1 MSAFVTVS
9 RGSQTFRFST
19 LSLLVG
25 WLLVGCWLVVGWF
38 IVGWM
43 VGLLKTYFL
52 PEQHLCRCPA
62 ALLGNLQNR
71 VEIYAGQK

>member
-25 WLLVGCWLVVGWF
+25 CWLVVGC
-38 IVGWM
+38 
-43 VGLLKTYFL
+43 LKITYFL
-52 PEQHLCRCPA
+52 PEQHLGRCPA
-62 ALLGNLQNR
+62 AVLGNLQSR